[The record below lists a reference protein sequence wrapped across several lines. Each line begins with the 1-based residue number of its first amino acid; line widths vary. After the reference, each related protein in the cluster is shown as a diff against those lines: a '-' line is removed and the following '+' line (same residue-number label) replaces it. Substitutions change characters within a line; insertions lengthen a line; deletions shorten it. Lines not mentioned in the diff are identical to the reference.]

1 MTKGEQARSYFYE
14 GYSCAQSMAKA
25 FAEYIPMPEND
36 FIRLC
41 SSFGGG
47 MGRLREVCGAV
58 SVPFMIIGILFGYDT
73 NDTGNAKAEHYA
85 RVQEFAKRFESE
97 FGTIICRGLLNR
109 GEGPET
115 PVPDARTREY
125 YDSRPCPAII
135 EKAADLLDEF
145 IKQQNKSDAADR

>member
-1 MTKGEQARSYFYE
+1 MTKGEEAKGYFYE

-25 FAEYIPMPEND
+25 FSGYVNMPEKD

-58 SVPFMIIGILFGYDT
+58 SVPLMIIGILYGYDT
-73 NDTGNAKAEHYA
+73 NETGDIKAEHYA
-85 RVQEFAKRFESE
+85 RVQAFAKRFENE

-109 GEGPET
+109 GEGAEIPI
-115 PVPDARTREY
+115 PDARTREY

-135 EKAADLLDEF
+135 ERAAELLEEF
-145 IKQQNKSDAADR
+145 IKEENTKDAPV